1 MADWSPTGAPY
12 AISERATSSARL
24 EHAYRRLVRLY
35 PRSFR
40 SQNTEEIIAV
50 LLATA
55 REDQWHPS
63 VMEVAD
69 LLRGAARMR
78 LGLSGCPRTVLTA
91 VRLMYLG
98 ALAEVAVLVTALLS
112 VGRIEAYG
120 RALAIASLGPHP
132 SAAAVR
138 QATAQ
143 AATAVGTDLTADVT
157 ITVFAAAAWLFF
169 AWGNRKG
176 SPYARSGA
184 LIACAAYVAII
195 SLSLSRGNLSIAP
208 AAVIASVV
216 VVAIGVAV
224 NILLLM
230 KPSWPYYQRRAV
242 VQ

>member
-1 MADWSPTGAPY
+1 MTDWSPTGAPY
-12 AISERATSSARL
+12 AISERAASSAQL
-24 EHAYRRLVRLY
+24 ERAYRRLVRLY

-40 SQNTEEIIAV
+40 SENTEEIIAV

-55 REDQWHPS
+55 RADQRRPS
-63 VMEVAD
+63 AIETAD

-98 ALAEVAVLVTALLS
+98 ALAEVAVLVSALLS
-112 VGRIEAYG
+112 VGHVEAYG

-132 SAAAVR
+132 AAAAVR

-143 AATAVGTDLTADVT
+143 AATAVGTDLTADVA
-157 ITVFAAAAWLFF
+157 ITVFAVAAWLFF

-184 LIACAAYVAII
+184 LIACAAYTAVIT
-195 SLSLSRGNLSIAP
+195 LSLSKGNLAIAP

-216 VVAIGVAV
+216 VMAIGITV
-224 NILLLM
+224 NIMLLM
-230 KPSWPYYQRRAV
+230 KPSWPYYQRHSVAR
-242 VQ
+242 

>member
-12 AISERATSSARL
+12 AISERASASAEL

-40 SQNTEEIIAV
+40 SENTEEIIAV

-55 REDQWHPS
+55 REDQRRPT
-63 VMEVAD
+63 VMEAAD

-78 LGLSGCPRTVLTA
+78 LGLSGCPRTVLSA

-98 ALAEVAVLVTALLS
+98 ALAEVAVLVSALLS
-112 VGRIEAYG
+112 IGHIEAAG

-132 SAAAVR
+132 SGAAVQ

-143 AATAVGTDLTADVT
+143 AAAVVGSDLTGDVA
-157 ITVFAAAAWLFF
+157 ITVFAIAAWLFF
-169 AWGNRKG
+169 AWGNRQG

-184 LIACAAYVAII
+184 LIVCAAYVAVTT
-195 SLSLSRGNLSIAP
+195 LSLAKGNLSIAP

-216 VVAIGVAV
+216 VMAIGVAV
-224 NILLLM
+224 NILLLA
-230 KPSWPYYQRRAV
+230 KPSWPYYQRHSVAR
-242 VQ
+242 